1 MKSLRAETIRTQ
13 RPHILPG
20 IPFCWDGLRQNK
32 HPCPRFSSSPLWSI
46 LIPEAPSIP
55 LLESL
60 SCTKLETYSKNRLS
74 QRWGLSGTK
83 HGGYQPADC
92 PLVVRCSSAALC
104 HRRGQLYSYCLA
116 PTAENTKHLWL
127 SRQHSPMKQTMDP
140 EVTQMRASQS
150 FPLLY
155 YLRISVAIICGIS
168 AEITSLKNKIP
179 LEQKFKKFLWKHKWS
194 WIANAILIKKN
205 GSGGS
210 RLRDFSLYYIVTV
223 LAQQEQKYR
232 AKEQDRKP
240 RDKSMHLWVP

>member
-155 YLRISVAIICGIS
+155 YRRISVAIICGIS

-179 LEQKFKKFLWKHKWS
+179 LFKLWTCHCKM
-194 WIANAILIKKN
+194 
-205 GSGGS
+205 
-210 RLRDFSLYYIVTV
+210 
-223 LAQQEQKYR
+223 
-232 AKEQDRKP
+232 AKEYLCQHSFSKATP
-240 RDKSMHLWVP
+240 WWAISSLHHPSLSWVDPPLN